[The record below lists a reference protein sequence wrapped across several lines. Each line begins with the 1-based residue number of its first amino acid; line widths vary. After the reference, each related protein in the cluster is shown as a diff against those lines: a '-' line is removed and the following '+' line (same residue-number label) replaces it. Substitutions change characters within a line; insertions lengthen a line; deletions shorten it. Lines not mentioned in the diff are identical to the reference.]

1 MTGQERLDLK
11 ILSDFVRDWR
21 REDTEWKLQTDERLR
36 KVEIYV
42 AADETKEE
50 LEEKIVTA
58 HGIDRRA
65 RRTLIVA
72 AAGVL
77 VGIVFGIINL
87 LT

>member
-1 MTGQERLDLK
+1 VTGQERLDLK

-21 REDTEWKLQTDERLR
+21 REDAEWKVRTDERLR

-42 AADETKEE
+42 AADESQEE
-50 LEEKIVTA
+50 TEERIVTA
-58 HGIDRRA
+58 SGIAERA

-77 VGIVFGIINL
+77 VGVVFGVINL

>member
-21 REDTEWKLQTDERLR
+21 REDAEWKSKTDERLR

-42 AADETKEE
+42 AADESAEQA
-50 LEEKIVTA
+50 EEKIVTA
-58 HGIDRRA
+58 AGISRRA
-65 RRTLIVA
+65 RNTLIVA
-72 AAGVL
+72 AFGVGVTA
-77 VGIVFGIINL
+77 VGIIVNL